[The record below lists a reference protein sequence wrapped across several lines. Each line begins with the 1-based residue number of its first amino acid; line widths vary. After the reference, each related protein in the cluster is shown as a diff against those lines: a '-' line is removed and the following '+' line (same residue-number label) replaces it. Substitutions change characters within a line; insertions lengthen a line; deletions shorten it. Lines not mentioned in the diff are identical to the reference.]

1 MVPLDEPHAILITGP
16 YGSGKSSLAGEIADL
31 VEGEIPYGA
40 IDLDWL
46 AWYDAIDGSPE
57 HELGAVGLKNLSDV
71 VRNYLDAGVQLFV
84 IAAAAVEDA
93 GELALLKTALP
104 MPVTVV
110 RLEVPLGEIE
120 ARLRADITTGR
131 QDDLRRA
138 REWIRAGQGIGFED
152 LVIANTGPLREV
164 ALTVIQ
170 RVVSPS
176 A

>member
-1 MVPLDEPHAILITGP
+1 MLKLDAPHAILLTGP
-16 YGSGKSSLAGEIADL
+16 FGVGKSSLAAEIADI
-31 VEGEIPYGA
+31 VEGELPYAA

-46 AWYDAIDGSPE
+46 AWYDTIDGSPE

-71 VRNYLDAGVQLFV
+71 VRNYLDAGVRLFV
-84 IAAAAVEDA
+84 IAGAVEDA

-110 RLEVPLGEIE
+110 RLEVPIAEIE
-120 ARLRADITTGR
+120 ARLGADVTTGR

-138 REWIRAGQGIGFED
+138 REWIRAGQGTGFED
-152 LVIANTGPLREV
+152 LVIANTGPIREV
-164 ALTVIQ
+164 ARTVIQ
-170 RVVSPS
+170 RVLSPS